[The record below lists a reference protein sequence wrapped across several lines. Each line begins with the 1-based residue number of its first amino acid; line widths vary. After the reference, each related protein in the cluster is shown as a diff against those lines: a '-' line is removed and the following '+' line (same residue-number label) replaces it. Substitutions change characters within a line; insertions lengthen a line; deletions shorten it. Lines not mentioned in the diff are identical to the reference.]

1 MNMKFRIWSAK
12 FQELVPAKRRIEMEA
27 MMALLFKDL
36 GHPVEEEVKKHP
48 NSRRSD
54 REFSPE
60 EMAEIERRKAEVR
73 AGWTP
78 ADFEERK
85 TKIV

>member
-12 FQELVPAKRRIEMEA
+12 FQELVPAHRRVEMEA

-36 GHPVEEEVKKHP
+36 GHSVEEEVKKHP

>member
-36 GHPVEEEVKKHP
+36 GHPVEEEVNKHP

-85 TKIV
+85 TKVV

>member
-1 MNMKFRIWSAK
+1 MKMKFRMLSARL
-12 FQELVPAKRRIEMEA
+12 QEIVPAGRNVEMEA
-27 MMALLFKDL
+27 LLAMLFKDL
-36 GHPVEEEVKKHP
+36 GHSIEEEVKKHP